1 MIKTIVVTGAGSG
14 IGLSSVKLLLENDF
28 CVFACTRRTSDNLK
42 NLSINKNLK
51 IFEFDLANKTSI
63 KNLVKDIFSH
73 KENNLYGL
81 VNCAGIAHGGLFS
94 MTTTETLESVF
105 QINYFHQLY
114 LTQLISKKFIRN
126 KGGSI
131 VNIASTAGIFG
142 DEGTL
147 AYGGS
152 KAALIHSTKVLASEL
167 GRFFIRVNSI
177 SPAVVNTKMSSEMDT
192 KSIEKLNAR
201 KAIIGDIES
210 LDIANLI
217 MFLISDESKNIS
229 GQNIRVDQG
238 MFA

>member
-1 MIKTIVVTGAGSG
+1 MIKTIIVTGAGSG
-14 IGLSSVKLLLENDF
+14 IGFSVVKLLLDNDF
-28 CVFACTRRTSDNLK
+28 CVFACARKTSDNLK
-42 NLSINKNLK
+42 KLSINKNLK
-51 IFEFDLANKTSI
+51 IFEFDLADKISI
-63 KNLVKDIFSH
+63 KNLVKDIFSY

-94 MTTTETLESVF
+94 MTTIETIESVF

-126 KGGSI
+126 KSGSI

-152 KAALIHSTKVLASEL
+152 KAALIHSTKVLSSEL

-177 SPAVVNTKMSSEMDT
+177 SPAVVNTKMSSEMDE
-192 KSIEKLNAR
+192 KSIEKLNSR
-201 KAIIGDIES
+201 KAIIGNIES